1 MGQITPPTWGYGLSV
16 PGIWVGYHSWL
27 LDLYHDLSFFQ
38 GVKCL
43 YVVDEWMPGYPVGSG

>member
-1 MGQITPPTWGYGLSV
+1 MGHITPRLGSWDCSV